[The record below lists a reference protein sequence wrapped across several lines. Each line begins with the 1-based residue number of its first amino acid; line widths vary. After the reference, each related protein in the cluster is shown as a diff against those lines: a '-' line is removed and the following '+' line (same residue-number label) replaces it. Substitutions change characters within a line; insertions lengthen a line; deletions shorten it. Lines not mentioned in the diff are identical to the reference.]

1 MTQETVTMSSKELK
15 RLGVMERMDLGQLL
29 LKEAA
34 WQMKVSVRQAIRIRK
49 DFLRDGAAGL
59 VHRSR
64 GMPSHHRKDPEFKAR
79 VLAVYRE
86 RYGGFGPTLTAEKM
100 EEYEGI
106 VMHHE
111 TLRRWLIGDHQ
122 WRKGT
127 KERIHRSKRKR
138 RERFGELLQIDGS
151 DHEWFGEGGPRTTL
165 MVLVDDATGH
175 LALHMTQEETTQAAL
190 EILRKW
196 VKAYGVPAALYADR
210 RTVYFTEAFVQE
222 PDRRRDPAVFTEFM
236 KVTDRLGIEM
246 IPAYS
251 PQAKGRVE
259 RANKTLQD
267 RLVKEFGLL
276 GIATVEAA
284 NAMLDGYAA
293 QHNRHFQK
301 PPARQADAHRTAP
314 KGKEQ
319 WEYCFCTESQRV
331 VQKDNTVSY
340 NGEQWQILA
349 QPGAPPPGSRIVRR
363 RPLVGQPSWIWDGK
377 RLRPRFLGR
386 VR

>member
-1 MTQETVTMSSKELK
+1 MTQETVTMSTRELK
-15 RLGVMERMDLGQLL
+15 RSDVMERLQRGELL

-34 WQMKVSVRQAIRIRK
+34 WLMKVSVRQAIRIRK
-49 DFLRDGAAGL
+49 RFLTGNAVGL

-64 GMPSHHRKDPEFKAR
+64 GMPSHHRAEPELKRR
-79 VLAVYRE
+79 VLAVYAD
-86 RYGGFGPTLTAEKM
+86 RYPGFGPTLAAEKM
-100 EEYEGI
+100 EEYEKI
-106 VMHHE
+106 LIHHE
-111 TLRRWLIGDHQ
+111 TLRRWLIDDHQ
-122 WRKGT
+122 WQKGT
-127 KERIHRSKRKR
+127 KERIHRSKRPR

-151 DHEWFGEGGPRTTL
+151 DHLWFGEEGPRTTL

-175 LALHMTQEETTQAAL
+175 LALHMTREETTQAAL
-190 EILRKW
+190 TVLRKW
-196 VKAYGVPAALYADR
+196 VKAHGVPAALYADR

-259 RANKTLQD
+259 RANETLQD

-276 GIATVEAA
+276 GIATIEAA
-284 NAMLDGYAA
+284 NAMLDDYAA
-293 QHNRHFQK
+293 QHNQRFEK
-301 PPARQADAHRTAP
+301 IPARQADAHRTRP
-314 KGKEQ
+314 RGKNE

-340 NGEQWQILA
+340 KGEQWQILA

-363 RPLVGQPSWIWDGK
+363 HPLVGQPSWIWGEK
-377 RLRPRFLGR
+377 RLRTRFLGR
-386 VR
+386 AR

>member
-1 MTQETVTMSSKELK
+1 MTQETLAMSGRELK
-15 RLGVMERMDLGQLL
+15 RLDVMERLQRGEML

-34 WQMKVSVRQAIRIRK
+34 WQMKVSVRQAIRIKQRFAK
-49 DFLRDGAAGL
+49 RGAAGL
-59 VHRSR
+59 VHQSR
-64 GMPSHHRKDPEFKAR
+64 GMASHHRKKDDFKNQ
-79 VLAVYRE
+79 VLAVYRK
-86 RYGGFGPTLTAEKM
+86 RYPGFGPTLAAEKL

-106 VMHHE
+106 VIHHE
-111 TLRRWLIGDHQ
+111 TLRRWLIDANEWQ
-122 WRKGT
+122 KGT

-151 DHEWFGEGGPRTTL
+151 DHQWFGEDGPRTTL

-196 VKAYGVPAALYADR
+196 VKAHGVPAALYADR

-222 PDRRRDPAVFTEFM
+222 PERRRDPTVFTEFM

-293 QHNRHFQK
+293 QHNRHFEK
-301 PPARQADAHRTAP
+301 PPARQADAHRTTP
-314 KGKEQ
+314 RGKQE
-319 WEYCFCTESQRV
+319 WEYFFCTESQRV
-331 VQKDNTVSY
+331 VANDNTVSY

-363 RPLVGQPSWIWDGK
+363 EPLVGQPSWIWGEK
-377 RLRPRFLGR
+377 RLRTRFLGR

>member
-1 MTQETVTMSSKELK
+1 MTQETLAMSGRELK
-15 RLGVMERMDLGQLL
+15 RLDVMERLQRGEML

-34 WQMKVSVRQAIRIRK
+34 WQMKVSVRQAIRIKQRFAK
-49 DFLRDGAAGL
+49 RGAAGL
-59 VHRSR
+59 VHQSR
-64 GMPSHHRKDPEFKAR
+64 GMASHHRKKDDFKNR

-86 RYGGFGPTLTAEKM
+86 RYPGFGPTLAAEKM
-100 EEYEGI
+100 EEYEEI
-106 VMHHE
+106 VIHHE
-111 TLRRWLIGDHQ
+111 TLRRWLIDDHQ
-122 WRKGT
+122 WQKGT

-151 DHEWFGEGGPRTTL
+151 DHQWFGEDGPRTTL

-196 VKAYGVPAALYADR
+196 VKAHGVPAALYADR

-222 PDRRRDPAVFTEFM
+222 PERRRDPAVFTEFM

-246 IPAYS
+246 IPAHS
-251 PQAKGRVE
+251 PEAKGRVE

-267 RLVKEFGLL
+267 RLLKEFGLL
-276 GIATVEAA
+276 GIGTIEAA

-293 QHNRHFQK
+293 QHNRHFEK
-301 PPARQADAHRTAP
+301 PPARQADAHRTRP
-314 KGKEQ
+314 RGKEE

-349 QPGAPPPGSRIVRR
+349 QAGAPPPGSRIVRR
-363 RPLVGQPSWIWDGK
+363 HPLVGQPSWVWGK
-377 RLRPRFLGR
+377 NRLRTRFLGR
-386 VR
+386 AR

>member
-1 MTQETVTMSSKELK
+1 MSSKERE
-15 RLGVMERMDLGQLL
+15 RLVVMERMDLGQLL

-34 WQMKVSVRQAIRIRK
+34 WEMKVSVRQAIRIRK

-64 GMPSHHRKDPEFKAR
+64 GMPSHHRAEPEFKRR
-79 VLAVYRE
+79 VLAVYPD
-86 RYGGFGPTLTAEKM
+86 RYPGFGPTLAAEKM

-106 VMHHE
+106 VIHHE
-111 TLRRWLIGDHQ
+111 TLRRWLIGDNQ
-122 WRKGT
+122 WQVGT
-127 KERIHRSKRKR
+127 KERVHRSKRTR
-138 RERFGELLQIDGS
+138 RACFGELLQIDGS
-151 DHEWFGEGGPRTTL
+151 DHKWFGEDGPRTML

-175 LALHMTQEETTQAAL
+175 LALHMAREETTAAAL

-196 VKAYGVPAALYADR
+196 VKAHGVPAALYADR

-222 PDRRRDPAVFTEFM
+222 PARRRDSAVFTEFM
-236 KVTDRLGIEM
+236 KVTERLGIEM
-246 IPAYS
+246 IPAHS
-251 PQAKGRVE
+251 PEAKGRVE

-276 GIATVEAA
+276 GIGTIEAA

-293 QHNRHFQK
+293 QHNHRFEK
-301 PPARQADAHRTAP
+301 LPARQADAHRTAP
-314 KGKEQ
+314 KGKDQ

-331 VQKDNTVSY
+331 VAKDNTVSY

-349 QPGAPPPGSRIVRR
+349 QAGAPPPGSRIVRR
-363 RPLVGQPSWIWDGK
+363 LPLVGQPSWVWGKK
-377 RLRPRFLGR
+377 RLRTRFLGR
-386 VR
+386 AS